1 MENLTV
7 RTLRANLDL
16 PAHRLVVFTW
26 GNVSAVDREKG
37 LIYIK
42 PSGVPYDHLEPRHI
56 VTCDL
61 DGKVVGGTY
70 RPSSDTLTHLELY
83 HHFPNIGGIVH
94 THSRWA
100 TIWAQ
105 ACLDLPALGTTHA
118 DYFYG
123 DIPCTRHLTDE
134 EINGNYEKETGRVIV
149 ETFRNRNLD
158 PDAVSGVLV
167 AGHGPFVWG
176 AGPEDA
182 VQNAV
187 VLEECAMMAYHTR
200 LLSPGR
206 MSLDQDLLDRHYQR
220 KHGKNAYYGQS

>member
-1 MENLTV
+1 M
-7 RTLRANLDL
+7 
-16 PAHRLVVFTW
+16 
-26 GNVSAVDREKG
+26 
-37 LIYIK
+37 
-42 PSGVPYDHLEPRHI
+42 
-56 VTCDL
+56 
-61 DGKVVGGTY
+61 
-70 RPSSDTLTHLELY
+70 
-83 HHFPNIGGIVH
+83 H

-105 ACLDLPALGTTHA
+105 ACLTYRLWVRHA

-123 DIPCTRHLTDE
+123 DIPCTRNLTDE

-158 PDAVSGVLV
+158 PDAVPGILV

-200 LLSPGR
+200 LLSPGH
-206 MSLDQDLLDRHYQR
+206 MPLDQALLDRHYQR
-220 KHGKNAYYGQS
+220 KHGKNAYYGQT